1 MSESTRTMLDHAREA
16 LSARMLKDD
25 LRLVLENVITYA
37 AERQAENEQLR
48 HDVTGACLARW
59 EEEQE
64 NARLRLALE
73 SARRGRRELRDQV
86 AALLEE
92 RYRTNEW
99 ADDAA
104 KALRANRDRIAELET
119 HLAAKVQDA
128 EAAAKGWER
137 ARERLAEFERPADED
152 PIALSLTTK
161 ADVFVPRTER
171 QRWQDIADALNAAH
185 AAGMPVGID
194 LDGTLTDH
202 RMWSVVWDRDAERW
216 TVAGYED
223 DAEQAEAQ
231 CDHPNGYGPNGCAGC
246 GESRPA
252 DTEDDVTPQVARLRA
267 LLAGQREQ
275 AEHARAA
282 HTKYEDS
289 EHCQHDGEPWPCPT
303 VAALGETGGA

>member
-1 MSESTRTMLDHAREA
+1 MSEPIRDVETAVRELGALPVPVGVKPLAAEGPARTMLDHAREA
-16 LSARMLKDD
+16 LNARMLKDD

-48 HDVTGACLARW
+48 AEVDQAHDNLIGANLSLY

-64 NARLRLALE
+64 TARLRLALE
-73 SARRGRRELRDQV
+73 SARRGRRGLRAQV

-92 RYRTNEW
+92 RHRTNEW

-104 KALRANRDRIAELET
+104 KALRADRDRIAELE
-119 HLAAKVQDA
+119 A
-128 EAAAKGWER
+128 
-137 ARERLAEFERPADED
+137 RLAEFERPADED

-171 QRWQDIADALNAAH
+171 ERWAAIADALNAAH

-202 RMWSVVWDRDAERW
+202 RMWSVVWDRAAERW

-223 DAEQAEAQ
+223 DAEQAA
-231 CDHPNGYGPNGCAGC
+231 
-246 GESRPA
+246 
-252 DTEDDVTPQVARLRA
+252 VAKLRA

-275 AEHARAA
+275 AG
-282 HTKYEDS
+282 
-289 EHCQHDGEPWPCPT
+289 GES
-303 VAALGETGGA
+303 